1 MRQLTLLKSICTNT
15 KLARLVTKIPRSSSD
30 EETQD
35 SGESAVVSPAAR
47 RARTRTRTRTR
58 TCPFAR
64 SLARP
69 RPFSCRRRRSC
80 NNDGEETRCRGRSP
94 RRSDG
99 RTDGLNTEQ
108 LSSPSPEY
116 EKWPLC
122 RPPPLGRQV
131 LQYIDRSLL
140 SACLARKVGNFQSGY
155 C

>member
-1 MRQLTLLKSICTNT
+1 MRQLTLLKSIYTNT

-47 RARTRTRTRTR
+47 RARTRTR
-58 TCPFAR
+58 AR
-64 SLARP
+64 VHSLARPRP